1 MMKSFF
7 KKLAFVMALAMVVTM
22 AAPAAQKAVAAD
34 KDLAVTY
41 QNENHY
47 SINEVNLANVGD
59 KEDLKF
65 LWAPSNWK
73 ELGVKWTS
81 SNENVVTVDPNG
93 VVTAVAAGTADVS
106 VAVGTQTAT
115 VAVNVEELP
124 AYTVSIGLGDERSV
138 TEKEL
143 EVGESVDFAFY
154 GIKDY
159 SRDKVGAL
167 PRYLCTWQSDD
178 TTVLSKDNEAGL
190 FTAVKAGTAKVT
202 LTVANVLTGQTH
214 NVIPVAVT
222 VKAPVVESNDVVI
235 VTGRNKTQNTV
246 EVELPKA
253 ATLGLADIE
262 IFRVYFADN
271 DENGDGVIDD
281 RDIDKPYES
290 VYVNKFNGSAKN
302 YVAETFD
309 DFIDGVT
316 YEVQVKGFEPVRFVA
331 SVGDVAEVVVLEKD
345 GASLET
351 EDTAL
356 DPAHVK
362 VVLYDAN
369 KVDVTTRKIDGIANN
384 DASNV
389 TFWLVDDTAAE
400 YAMTDYDEIEF
411 YELATASVMATYDN
425 NGKAVDSV
433 DPCLITPQK
442 ANEYAIKRVVSWSLV
457 DPADG
462 KVKDW
467 TKPVHDVPAGEY
479 GYVIATLLEDTRGNF
494 FTTHEPSTATK
505 YNGQPVYYTE
515 DEDKAFWIHG
525 FRAEYRAQDPDKML
539 VEDYGD
545 VASYKEGRARY
556 ALYLYNQFNS
566 TDAEFV
572 KELYSQY
579 VNVCHPKQMTN
590 MTATTAVKILTN
602 TEYDENNP
610 NGLAVDESNAYYSL
624 FSKQNL
630 EVVLWDIHGKEAK
643 APEHAGEADF
653 EIQLITGKTAKESQ
667 AQYEALKDL
676 IENKYANELNYGVKE
691 LTGNESRLSTNK
703 RSIVVEANDFKAIDC
718 TKGQVK
724 FKITEAVTKKTVT
737 VTITLTKP
745 VVELDPNTTY
755 KQKVDDQ
762 GNLVFDDAGEPVMVV
777 DVPSYSAKVATI
789 DEYFDKLGIKLPFE
803 KFVTSTNGFTVEQKV
818 ANALAN
824 KRTDFYTVLLKQVD
838 KGGNEIGIDN
848 NIFVANTLDVKTTAD
863 VVPNPN
869 QQPLSEGDRI
879 LIIKGPDGKI
889 YPSNNGV
896 YGEYKNPA
904 FTTKVPDGYGMT
916 ETTSAL
922 GVSVDPKAAY
932 ATSASGNAVAVNQ
945 YKFVF
950 RTVDNNDEIIYAK
963 NGRYSVTIKTVKQIG
978 VDVNNNN
985 VIDANEADLIA
996 FTKSTGLTDSFTI
1009 TVANSNAQVEY
1020 AGRDLTRVEGA
1031 VNGYDWANGLNNVT
1045 GGTVNAEYGDDPEVK
1060 ELILKAFN
1068 FKFTSGAAWDEAWNN
1083 GVLEDGTYKLS
1094 AEDILYYTYTLTP
1107 TNKQVVINKVV
1118 FAVPSDATGEKQ

>member
-1 MMKSFF
+1 MKSFF
-7 KKLAFVMALAMVVTM
+7 KKLAFVMALAMVVSM
-22 AAPAAQKAVAAD
+22 AAPAAKVAVAAD
-34 KDLAVTY
+34 KALAVTY

-81 SNENVVTVDPNG
+81 SNENVVTVDSNG

-106 VAVGTQTAT
+106 VAVGTETAT

-316 YEVQVKGFEPVRFVA
+316 YEVQIKGFEPVRFVA
-331 SVGDVAEVVVLEKD
+331 SVGAVAEVVVLEKD

-442 ANEYAIKRVVSWSLV
+442 ANEYGIKRVVSWSLV
-457 DPADG
+457 DPAKG
-462 KVKDW
+462 KVEDW

-494 FTTHEPSTATK
+494 FTTHQPSTATK
-505 YNGQPVYYTE
+505 YNGQNVYYTE

-602 TEYDENNP
+602 TEYDEDNP
-610 NGLAVDESNAYYSL
+610 NGLAIAESNAYYSL
-624 FSKQNL
+624 FSKKNL
-630 EVVLWDIHGKEAK
+630 EVVLWDIHGAK
-643 APEHAGEADF
+643 AKDDHAAEAYF

-667 AQYEALKDL
+667 AQYDALKDL
-676 IENKYANELNYGVKE
+676 IENQYADELNNWAGPANTRK
-691 LTGNESRLSTNK
+691 
-703 RSIVVEANDFKAIDC
+703 IVIEANDFKDIEC

-745 VVELDPNTTY
+745 VVAEDPNAE
-755 KQKVDDQ
+755 
-762 GNLVFDDAGEPVMVV
+762 F
-777 DVPSYSAKVATI
+777 SAVVATI

-818 ANALAN
+818 ADARPD

-848 NIFVANTLDVKTTAD
+848 NIFVANTLDVKKTTD
-863 VVPNPN
+863 VVTN
-869 QQPLSEGDRI
+869 QQELSQGDRI

-904 FTTKVPDGYGMT
+904 FTTKVPVGYEIQ
-916 ETTSAL
+916 ETTDAL
-922 GVSVDPKAAY
+922 GVSVDLKAAY
-932 ATSASGNAVAVNQ
+932 ATSASGNAVDVNQ

-950 RTVDNNDEIIYAK
+950 RTVGDEGEIIYAK
-963 NGRYSVTIKTVKQIG
+963 SGRYTVTIKTVK
-978 VDVNNNN
+978 D
-985 VIDANEADLIA
+985 IDPNTGAIT

-1031 VNGYDWANGLNNVT
+1031 VNEYDWANGLNNVA
-1045 GGTVNAEYGDDPEVK
+1045 GGTINAEYGDSDEVK

-1068 FKFTSGAAWDEAWNN
+1068 FKFTTGAAWDEAWNN
-1083 GVLEDGTYKLS
+1083 GALVDGTYKLS

-1118 FAVPSDATGEKQ
+1118 FAVPSDATGEKKDMDTTPLYGWYRSEATVNRSLTFDYEY